1 LFETPGRRNFGKEDR
16 SMSNPFE
23 NTEGIAKRT
32 MVLFFLVDTSGSMAG
47 KKIGAVNDAIFN
59 VLPEIRTIS
68 EDNAD
73 AEIKIA
79 ALTFSNG
86 AKWLYDEPKPAKEF
100 DWPYV
105 DADGMTDLGAAY
117 HMLNE
122 KLSRSAFMNDVEGSY
137 APAIFLMT
145 DGQPTDDYQKEL
157 EKLNGN
163 KWFHVAI
170 KVAVAIGEESD
181 VNDDVLTEF
190 TGTSE
195 AVLRAHTP
203 EALAKMIRLVSVT
216 ASKIGSQ
223 SSTVGQE
230 SRQETF
236 TEELNKQEQEWQ
248 PANSAVDVDE
258 GWD

>member
-1 LFETPGRRNFGKEDR
+1 MLKGSNE
-16 SMSNPFE
+16 MSNPFE

-59 VLPEIRTIS
+59 VLPEIRSIS

-86 AKWLYDEPKPAKEF
+86 AKWVYDEPKPASEF
-100 DWPYV
+100 EWTYV
-105 DADGMTDLGAAY
+105 DADGLTDLGEAFR
-117 HMLNE
+117 MLGE
-122 KLSRSAFMNDVEGSY
+122 KLSRKAFMSDAEGSY

-145 DGQPTDDYQKEL
+145 DGEPTDDYEKTL
-157 EKLNGN
+157 EDLKKNN
-163 KWFHVAI
+163 WFRAAI
-170 KVAVAIGEESD
+170 KVAVAIGEESEI
-181 VNDDVLTEF
+181 NDDVLVEF
-190 TGTSE
+190 TGTQE

-203 EALAKMIRLVSVT
+203 EALMKMIRLVSVT

-223 SSTVGQE
+223 SSPVGQT
-230 SRQETF
+230 SRQEAF
-236 TEELNKQEQEWQ
+236 TEQLNQQEQEWQ
-248 PANSAVDVDE
+248 PDNALVDEDE
-258 GWD
+258 GWN

>member
-1 LFETPGRRNFGKEDR
+1 
-16 SMSNPFE
+16 MSNPFE

-59 VLPEIRTIS
+59 VLPEIRSIS

-73 AEIKIA
+73 AEIKVA
-79 ALTFSNG
+79 ALTFSNV
-86 AKWLYDEPKPAKEF
+86 AKWLYDEPKPAKDF
-100 DWPYV
+100 DWPYA
-105 DADGMTDLGAAY
+105 DADGMTDLGEAY
-117 HMLNE
+117 RLLCE
-122 KLSRSAFMNDVEGSY
+122 KLSRNAFMNDVEGSY

-145 DGQPTDDYQKEL
+145 DGQPTDEYEKEL
-157 EKLNGN
+157 EKLSGN
-163 KWFHVAI
+163 KWFRVAI

-181 VNDDVLTEF
+181 VNSAVLTEF
-190 TGTSE
+190 TGTPE

-223 SSTVGQE
+223 SSTVGQG

-236 TEELNKQEQEWQ
+236 NEELNKQEQEWQ
-248 PANSAVDVDE
+248 PVNSSVDVDE

>member
-1 LFETPGRRNFGKEDR
+1 
-16 SMSNPFE
+16 MSNPFE

-47 KKIGAVNDAIFN
+47 TKIGAVNDAIFN
-59 VLPEIRTIS
+59 VLPEIRSIS

-73 AEIKIA
+73 AEIKVA

-86 AKWLYDEPKPAKEF
+86 AKWVYDEPKPAQEF
-100 DWPYV
+100 DWPYA
-105 DADGMTDLGAAY
+105 DADGMTDLGEAY
-117 HMLNE
+117 RMLNE
-122 KLSRSAFMNDVEGSY
+122 KLSRSAFMSDAEGSY

-145 DGQPTDDYQKEL
+145 DGEPTDEYEKEL
-157 EKLNGN
+157 EKLKTNN
-163 KWFHVAI
+163 WFRAGI

-190 TGTSE
+190 TGTQE

-216 ASKIGSQ
+216 ASKIGSR
-223 SSTVGQE
+223 SSAVGE
-230 SRQETF
+230 GSRQETF
-236 TEELNKQEQEWQ
+236 TEELNRQEQEWQ
-248 PANSAVDVDE
+248 PVNSSVDVDE

>member
-1 LFETPGRRNFGKEDR
+1 
-16 SMSNPFE
+16 MSNPFE

-73 AEIKIA
+73 AEIKVA

-86 AKWLYDEPKPAKEF
+86 AKWVYDEPKPAADF

-105 DADGMTDLGAAY
+105 DADGMTDLGEAY
-117 HMLNE
+117 RMLNE
-122 KLSRSAFMNDVEGSY
+122 KLSRSAFMSDTEGSY

-145 DGQPTDDYQKEL
+145 DGEPTDEYEKEL
-157 EKLNGN
+157 EKLKGN
-163 KWFHVAI
+163 NWFRAAI

-181 VNDDVLTEF
+181 INDDVLTEF
-190 TGTSE
+190 TGTQE

-223 SSTVGQE
+223 SSAVGE
-230 SRQETF
+230 GSRQDTF
-236 TEELNKQEQEWQ
+236 TEELNRQEQEWQ
-248 PANSAVDVDE
+248 PVNSSVDVDE

>member
-1 LFETPGRRNFGKEDR
+1 
-16 SMSNPFE
+16 MSNPFA

-32 MVLFFLVDTSGSMAG
+32 MVLFFVVDTSGSMAG

-59 VLPEIRTIS
+59 VLPEIRKIS

-79 ALTFSNG
+79 AITFSNG
-86 AKWLYDEPKPAKEF
+86 AKWLYDEPKPADEF
-100 DWPYV
+100 SWPYV
-105 DADGMTDLGAAY
+105 NADGMTDLGEAY
-117 HMLNE
+117 RMLNE
-122 KLSRSAFMNDVEGSY
+122 KLSRNAFMNDVEGSY

-145 DGQPTDDYQKEL
+145 DGEPTDDYKKEL
-157 EKLNGN
+157 DRLNQN
-163 KWFHVAI
+163 KWFRVAI
-170 KVAVAIGEESD
+170 KVAVAIGEKDD
-181 VNDDVLTEF
+181 VNDEVLTEF
-190 TGTSE
+190 TGTPE

-230 SRQETF
+230 SRQKTF
-236 TEELNKQEQEWQ
+236 TEELNKQQQEWQ
-248 PANSAVDVDE
+248 PVNSADDE
-258 GWD
+258 DEEWN

>member
-1 LFETPGRRNFGKEDR
+1 
-16 SMSNPFE
+16 MSNPFE
-23 NTEGIAKRT
+23 STEGIAKRT

-73 AEIKIA
+73 SEIKIA

-86 AKWLYDEPKPAKEF
+86 AKWLYDEPKPAADF
-100 DWPYV
+100 NWPYA
-105 DADGMTDLGAAY
+105 DADGLTDMGEAY
-117 HMLNE
+117 KMLNE
-122 KLSRSAFMNDVEGSY
+122 KLSRNAFMNDVEGSY

-145 DGQPTDDYQKEL
+145 DGEPTDEYKKEL
-157 EKLNGN
+157 ENLKNN

-181 VNDDVLTEF
+181 VNDDVLVEF
-190 TGTSE
+190 TGTPE

-203 EALAKMIRLVSVT
+203 EALSKMIRLVSVT

-223 SSTVGQE
+223 SSVVGQGT
-230 SRQETF
+230 RQEVF
-236 TEELNKQEQEWQ
+236 TDELNKQDQEWE
-248 PANSAVDVDE
+248 PVNSADDVDE

>member
-1 LFETPGRRNFGKEDR
+1 
-16 SMSNPFE
+16 MSNPFE

-47 KKIGAVNDAIFN
+47 TKIGAVNDAIFN
-59 VLPEIRTIS
+59 VLPEIRPIS

-73 AEIKIA
+73 AEIKVA

-86 AKWLYDEPKPAKEF
+86 AKWVYDEPKPAQEF
-100 DWPYV
+100 DWPYA
-105 DADGMTDLGAAY
+105 DADGMTDLGEAY
-117 HMLNE
+117 RMLNE
-122 KLSRSAFMNDVEGSY
+122 KLSRSAFMSDAEGSY

-145 DGQPTDDYQKEL
+145 DGEPTDEYEKEL
-157 EKLNGN
+157 EKLKTNN
-163 KWFHVAI
+163 WFRAGI

-190 TGTSE
+190 TGTQE

-216 ASKIGSQ
+216 ASKIGSR
-223 SSTVGQE
+223 SSAVGE
-230 SRQETF
+230 GSRQETF
-236 TEELNKQEQEWQ
+236 TEELNRQEQEWQ
-248 PANSAVDVDE
+248 PVNSSVDVDE

>member
-1 LFETPGRRNFGKEDR
+1 
-16 SMSNPFE
+16 MSNPFE
-23 NTEGIAKRT
+23 STEGIAKRT

-68 EDNAD
+68 DDNAD

-86 AKWLYDEPKPAKEF
+86 ARWLYDEPKSAADF
-100 DWPYV
+100 SWPYV
-105 DADGMTDLGAAY
+105 DADGMTDLGQAY
-117 HMLNE
+117 KMLSE
-122 KLSRSAFMNDVEGSY
+122 KLSRSGFMNDVEGSY

-145 DGQPTDDYQKEL
+145 DGEPTDEYKKEL
-157 EKLNGN
+157 EKLQAN
-163 KWFHVAI
+163 KWFQVAI
-170 KVAVAIGEESD
+170 KVAVAIGEEDD
-181 VNDDVLTEF
+181 VNGEVLKEF
-190 TGTSE
+190 TGTPE

-236 TEELNKQEQEWQ
+236 TEELNKQEQEWK
-248 PANSAVDVDE
+248 PVNSTEDADE

>member
-1 LFETPGRRNFGKEDR
+1 
-16 SMSNPFE
+16 MSNPFE
-23 NTEGIAKRT
+23 STEGIAKRT
-32 MVLFFLVDTSGSMAG
+32 MVLFFLVDTSGSMSG

-73 AEIKIA
+73 AEIKVA

-86 AKWLYDEPKPAKEF
+86 AKWVYDEPKPADEF
-100 DWPYV
+100 DWPFV
-105 DADGMTDLGAAY
+105 DGDGMTDLGEAY
-117 HMLNE
+117 RMLNE
-122 KLSRSAFMNDVEGSY
+122 KLSRNAYMNDVEGSY
-137 APAIFLMT
+137 APAVFLMT
-145 DGQPTDDYQKEL
+145 DGEPTDDYEKEL
-157 EKLNGN
+157 EKLKQN

-170 KVAVAIGEESD
+170 KVAVAIGEEED
-181 VNDDVLTEF
+181 VNDEVLTEF
-190 TGTSE
+190 TGTPE

-223 SSTVGQE
+223 SSTVGQG

-236 TEELNKQEQEWQ
+236 TQELNKQEQEWQ
-248 PANSAVDVDE
+248 PVNSVDDTDE
-258 GWD
+258 GWN